1 MLYFILHR
9 IKVDENMAR
18 AHKIEAASTQK
29 FFFRKYM
36 APPDAMES
44 CSSTVCKRFLG
55 IHQTYISHVP
65 TACNTHKKRKTARK
79 QSLAA
84 SPLLLWRYAQTFQW
98 CFILILFLLYMHA
111 CMYVC
116 MYFGFKRLD
125 VIP

>member
-1 MLYFILHR
+1 MLYFILHWL
-9 IKVDENMAR
+9 KVDENMAR

-44 CSSTVCKRFLG
+44 CSSTVCKRVLG

-65 TACNTHKKRKTARK
+65 TAWNPHLKKENSEEAVAGCI
-79 QSLAA
+79 AA
-84 SPLLLWRYAQTFQW
+84 AAVEVRTNIPMVLYFD
-98 CFILILFLLYMHA
+98 FIFTMYV

-116 MYFGFKRLD
+116 MYVLKGWM
-125 VIP
+125 